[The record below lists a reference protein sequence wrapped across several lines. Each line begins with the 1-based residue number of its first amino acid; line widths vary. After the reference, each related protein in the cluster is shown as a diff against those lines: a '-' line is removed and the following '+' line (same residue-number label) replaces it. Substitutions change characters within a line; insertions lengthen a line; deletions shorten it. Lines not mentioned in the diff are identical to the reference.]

1 MKNLVL
7 ALLLALGV
15 STVSTVSASV
25 ESNVAADVEALIE
38 EADVDAQ
45 TKTGLIAWV
54 KNNPVKT
61 AAVVTTVAAVVTY
74 GVFVATNY
82 TKFDNEAAEGTTGFA
97 AAFKAP
103 AVKTWAWTTEKATN
117 AGEKIKGAWNSSVDY
132 AKEHKVIVAAGTV
145 GTALVIAAL
154 VDCMNK
160 DGYIRTALN
169 NAKAEVA
176 NVEAA
181 PVA

>member
-15 STVSTVSASV
+15 STVSTVSAA
-25 ESNVAADVEALIE
+25 EANVATDVEALIE

-74 GVFVATNY
+74 GVFVAKNY
-82 TKFDNEAAEGTTGFA
+82 TKFDKDAAEGTTGFA

-103 AVKTWAWTTEKATN
+103 AVKTWAWSKEQANN
-117 AGEKIKGAWNSSVDY
+117 AGENIKSGWNKSVAY

-154 VDCMNK
+154 IDCMNK
-160 DGYIRTALN
+160 DGYIRNALN
-169 NAKAEVA
+169 NAKTEAA

-181 PVA
+181 A

>member
-15 STVSTVSASV
+15 STVSTVSAA
-25 ESNVAADVEALIE
+25 EANVAADVEALIE
-38 EADVDAQ
+38 EADLDAQ

-74 GVFVATNY
+74 GVFVAKNY
-82 TKFDNEAAEGTTGFA
+82 TKFDEAAADTTGFA

-103 AVKTWAWTTEKATN
+103 AVKTWAWTKEQAAN
-117 AGEKIKGAWNSSVDY
+117 AGENIKSGWNKSVEY

-154 VDCMNK
+154 IDCMNK

-169 NAKAEVA
+169 NAKAEAA
-176 NVEAA
+176 NVEAVPA
-181 PVA
+181 A